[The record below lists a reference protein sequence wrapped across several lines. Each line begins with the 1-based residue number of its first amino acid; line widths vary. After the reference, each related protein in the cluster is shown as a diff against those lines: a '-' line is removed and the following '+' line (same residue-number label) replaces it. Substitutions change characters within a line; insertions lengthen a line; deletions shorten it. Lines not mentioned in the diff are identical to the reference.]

1 MRIKLCAI
9 AKDEAAY
16 LFNWVFHHLYFG
28 FDEVEV
34 WLNNITDNSEELCR
48 EMAASDSRFKYRVAD
63 GVVAEAYRRR
73 KTFQIVAYEK
83 MYKTAVDEGFDYITF
98 LDIDEFFVP
107 KDFRS
112 DVKSLISG
120 IPNADVISLQWYFDK
135 ADKTRLP
142 FDPDFKC
149 SQDIYQNRHVKS
161 ILRIGKEPKVNLHN
175 HIVKDGVYALHDGSS
190 FEQIDAEEQAD
201 RSKVTKKYFQK
212 NVGTVNSFFILHCM
226 FRSETEYVASLLR
239 GRAHVQDGRPLKINR
254 AGYRNRTPA
263 HSFCINAE
271 ALAAYNEFLIKELDK
286 ECISNSVKVGR
297 EAVFNRYHKV
307 LSLIKDKPL
316 DLAEFGT
323 VFLGVSQ
330 PEVVQFLK
338 NIKKRGAYRVADD
351 RVPSKGMRLLRR
363 CWLAIVRR
371 WRLGCKG
378 NKR

>member
-63 GVVAEAYRRR
+63 DVVSEAYRRG
-73 KTFQIVAYEK
+73 KMFQIIAYEK
-83 MYKTAVDEGFDYITF
+83 MYKAAVYEGFDYIVF

-112 DVKSLISG
+112 HVGSLVDG
-120 IPNADVISLQWYFDK
+120 IPDADVISLQWYFDK
-135 ADKTRLP
+135 ADKARLP
-142 FDPDFKC
+142 FGSDFTP
-149 SQDIYQNRHVKS
+149 SQEIYQDRHVKS
-161 ILRIGKEPKVNLHN
+161 ILKIGRKPKINLHN
-175 HIVKDGVYALHDGSS
+175 HIVKGGSYALHDGSS

-201 RSKVTKKYFQK
+201 RAKVTEEYFKK
-212 NVGTVNSFFILHCM
+212 NEGTVNSFFILHCT
-226 FRSETEYVASLLR
+226 FRSEMEYVASLLR

-254 AGYRNRTPA
+254 GGYRNSTQP
-263 HSFCINAE
+263 HSFCIEAD
-271 ALAAYNEFLIKELDK
+271 ALAAYNDFLIKELGNK
-286 ECISNSVKVGR
+286 CIANNVKAGR
-297 EAVFNRYHKV
+297 ESVFSRCQKV

-316 DLAEFGT
+316 ELAEFRT

-338 NIKKRGAYRVADD
+338 NIKKRGAYRAAND
-351 RVPSKGMRLLRR
+351 RIPSKGERLLRR
-363 CWLAIVRR
+363 CWLTIIGR
-371 WRLGCKG
+371 
-378 NKR
+378 